1 MPAPLAR
8 HPAGAAPAARIR
20 RVSQPINGVYNAARL
35 ILPEKLVSQTE
46 LTHEYWMRHALT
58 LAQRAW
64 DEGEVPVGA
73 VLVHNNQV
81 IGEGWNR
88 PIGRHDPTAHAEIMA
103 LRQGGLVLQN
113 YRLLDTTLYVTL
125 EPCVMCAG
133 AMVHGRIGTLV
144 FGARDAKTGAVGSLM
159 DITGHPGMNHQVQVI
174 EGILATECSAMLS
187 AFFRQRRLEKKAL
200 KEATKR
206 ATGTDPAA

>member
-1 MPAPLAR
+1 M
-8 HPAGAAPAARIR
+8 
-20 RVSQPINGVYNAARL
+20 YNAARL
-35 ILPEKLVSQTE
+35 ISPENTVSDSE
-46 LTHEYWMRHALT
+46 LNHEYWMRHALT
-58 LAQRAW
+58 LAKRAW
-64 DEGEVPVGA
+64 EEGEVPVGA

-159 DITGHPGMNHQVQVI
+159 DVTGHPGMNHQVQVI
-174 EGILATECSAMLS
+174 EGVLAPECSALLS
-187 AFFRQRRLEKKAL
+187 DFFRQRRLEKKAL
-200 KEATKR
+200 KEAARK
-206 ATGTDPAA
+206 AE

>member
-1 MPAPLAR
+1 M
-8 HPAGAAPAARIR
+8 
-20 RVSQPINGVYNAARL
+20 SD
-35 ILPEKLVSQTE
+35 TE
-46 LTHEYWMRHALT
+46 LTHEYWMRHALM

-73 VLVHNNQV
+73 VLVHNNRV

-88 PIGRHDPTAHAEIMA
+88 PIGHHDPTAHAEIMA

-144 FGARDAKTGAVGSLM
+144 FGARDLKTGAAGSLM
-159 DITGHPGMNHQVQVI
+159 DVLHHPGMNHRVEIV
-174 EGILATECSAMLS
+174 EGTLSDECSGMLS
-187 AFFRQRRLEKKAL
+187 EFFRQRRLAIKAQ
-200 KEATKR
+200 KQVR
-206 ATGTDPAA
+206 

>member
-1 MPAPLAR
+1 L
-8 HPAGAAPAARIR
+8 
-20 RVSQPINGVYNAARL
+20 SN
-35 ILPEKLVSQTE
+35 PELN
-46 LTHEYWMRHALT
+46 HEYWMRYALT
-58 LAQRAW
+58 LAKRAW

-73 VLVHNNQV
+73 VLVHNDRV

-113 YRLLDTTLYVTL
+113 YRLIDTTLYVTL

-133 AMVHGRIGTLV
+133 AMVHSRIGHLV
-144 FGARDAKTGAVGSLM
+144 FGARDAKTGAAGSLI
-159 DITGHPGMNHQVQVI
+159 DILHHPGMNHRVEI
-174 EGILATECSAMLS
+174 REGVLGDECAEMLS

-200 KEATKR
+200 KKAPPDKF
-206 ATGTDPAA
+206 

>member
-1 MPAPLAR
+1 M
-8 HPAGAAPAARIR
+8 
-20 RVSQPINGVYNAARL
+20 S
-35 ILPEKLVSQTE
+35 ESE
-46 LTHEYWMRHALT
+46 FTHEHWMRHALI
-58 LAQRAW
+58 LARRAW
-64 DEGEVPVGA
+64 EEGEVPVGA

-133 AMVHGRIGTLV
+133 AMVHGRIGNLV
-144 FGARDAKTGAVGSLM
+144 FGARDAKTGAIGSLM
-159 DITGHPGMNHQVQVI
+159 DVLGHPGMNHQVNVI
-174 EGILATECSAMLS
+174 EGVLAEECSAMLS
-187 AFFRQRRLEKKAL
+187 DFFRARRLEKKAL
-200 KEATKR
+200 KEKAR
-206 ATGTDPAA
+206 NGTDPQ

>member
-1 MPAPLAR
+1 MRPLYR
-8 HPAGAAPAARIR
+8 LEC
-20 RVSQPINGVYNAARL
+20 VSLSN
-35 ILPEKLVSQTE
+35 PELN
-46 LTHEYWMRHALT
+46 HEYWMRHALS

-103 LRQGGLVLQN
+103 LRQGGMVLQN

-125 EPCVMCAG
+125 EPCVMCSG
-133 AMVHGRIGTLV
+133 AMVHSRIGTLV
-144 FGARDAKTGAVGSLM
+144 YGAADEKTGAAGSLM
-159 DITGHPGMNHQVQVI
+159 NVLGHPGMNHQVNVI
-174 EGILATECSAMLS
+174 GGVFAPACSAMLS
-187 AFFRQRRLEKKAL
+187 DFFRMRRQQKKQQKAEL
-200 KEATKR
+200 KTP
-206 ATGTDPAA
+206 GG

>member
-1 MPAPLAR
+1 M
-8 HPAGAAPAARIR
+8 
-20 RVSQPINGVYNAARL
+20 SD
-35 ILPEKLVSQTE
+35 TE
-46 LTHEYWMRHALT
+46 LTHEYWMRHALM

-73 VLVHNNQV
+73 VLVHNNRV

-144 FGARDAKTGAVGSLM
+144 FGARDLKTGAAGSLM
-159 DITGHPGMNHQVQVI
+159 DVLHHPGMNHRVEIV
-174 EGILATECSAMLS
+174 EGMLSDECSGMLS
-187 AFFRQRRLEKKAL
+187 EFFRQRRLAIKAQ
-200 KEATKR
+200 KQAR
-206 ATGTDPAA
+206 